1 MLSFRAGRAA
11 TTLATPL
18 IASLYGSSKLPTGDA
33 GATDEPNST
42 IMAMLLSPLHV
53 VFTSV
58 SPTPRTLISR
68 NARRHAEVRRLVR
81 GRNEAPHGR
90 AWEVL
95 KWT

>member
-11 TTLATPL
+11 ITLVTPL

-53 VFTSV
+53 GIAYTQDADLAE
-58 SPTPRTLISR
+58 RAK
-68 NARRHAEVRRLVR
+68 AR
-81 GRNEAPHGR
+81 
-90 AWEVL
+90 
-95 KWT
+95 